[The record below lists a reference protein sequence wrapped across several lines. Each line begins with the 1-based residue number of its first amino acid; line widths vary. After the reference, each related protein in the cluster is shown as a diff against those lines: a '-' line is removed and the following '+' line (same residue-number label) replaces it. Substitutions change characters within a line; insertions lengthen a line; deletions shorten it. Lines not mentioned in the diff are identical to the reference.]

1 MTLELI
7 LAHPEDTR
15 LSELIAW
22 ADWYDIEMELEA
34 KGRTLSEGE
43 WQVMTTEC
51 RTVGDLAG
59 LVSETVSQEHTQ

>member
-7 LAHPEDTR
+7 LAHPDDTR

-51 RTVGDLAG
+51 RTVGDLAN
-59 LVSETVSQEHTQ
+59 LVGVTCCE